1 MEHKFKAISAI
12 ISVVI
17 IILLFVAGPANAF
30 ILGFTIKDPVVTK
43 GDDIE
48 FKISTQIEQT
58 EILDIDKFTL
68 ILDGPELQEC
78 EFDANGNILNG
89 CKGITITKLVSSNST
104 YGYGYGYGYG
114 YMTGVLEFKIKLD
127 SEEYLSG
134 VYKTSLKMIIG
145 ENEFEENGEDIIIG
159 ISSLQGCS
167 LRAEDG
173 TFSTEEISTKN
184 NKLNL
189 NVPLRNAVNGKGH
202 IISQYKKGRAV
213 YQFDIKSVIENDED
227 HAVILTD
234 GTLKLTGQ
242 EKIQE
247 TSTIYLDKVNM
258 AVNVNGET
266 FDLEDMPIYFM
277 QRC

>member
-1 MEHKFKAISAI
+1 MEHKFKAVSVI

-43 GDDIE
+43 GDDVE
-48 FKISTQIEQT
+48 FKISTQIEP
-58 EILDIDKFTL
+58 EEFLDIDKFTL
-68 ILDGPELQEC
+68 VLNGPELQNC
-78 EFDANGNILNG
+78 DFDANGNILNG

-104 YGYGYGYGYG
+104 YGYGYGYGY
-114 YMTGVLEFKIKLD
+114 MAGVLEFKIKLD

-145 ENEFEENGEDIIIG
+145 ESEFEKTGQDIIIG
-159 ISSLQGCS
+159 ITSLQGCS

-189 NVPLRNAVNGKGH
+189 NVPLRNAVNGKGY

-227 HAVILTD
+227 HALILTD

-247 TSTIYLDKVNM
+247 TSTVYLDKVNM
-258 AVNVNGET
+258 VVNVDGET
-266 FDLEDMPIYFM
+266 FDLNEMPIYFM

>member
-43 GDDIE
+43 GDEIE
-48 FKISTQIEQT
+48 FKISTQIEQA
-58 EILDIDKFTL
+58 EILDINKFTL
-68 ILDGPELQEC
+68 ILNGPEVQNC
-78 EFDANGNILNG
+78 DFDANGNILNG

-104 YGYGYGYGYG
+104 FGYGYGYGYG
-114 YMTGVLEFKIKLD
+114 QGVLEFKIKLD

-145 ENEFEENGEDIIIG
+145 DSEFEEQGEDIIIG

-167 LRAEDG
+167 LRAEAG
-173 TFSTEEISTKN
+173 TFSTEEISTNN

-189 NVPLRNAVNGKGH
+189 NIPLRNAVNGKGH

-247 TSTIYLDKVNM
+247 SSTVYLDKVNM
-258 AVNVNGET
+258 AVNVDGET

>member
-1 MEHKFKAISAI
+1 MEHKFKAVSVI

-43 GDDIE
+43 GDDVE
-48 FKISTQIEQT
+48 FKISTQIEP
-58 EILDIDKFTL
+58 EEFLDIDKFTL
-68 ILDGPELQEC
+68 VLNGPELQNC
-78 EFDANGNILNG
+78 DFDANGNILNG

-104 YGYGYGYGYG
+104 YGYGYGYGY
-114 YMTGVLEFKIKLD
+114 MAGVLEFKIKLD
-127 SEEYLSG
+127 SGEYLGG
-134 VYKTSLKMIIG
+134 VYHTSLKMIIG
-145 ENEFEENGEDIIIG
+145 ESEFEKTGQDIIIG
-159 ISSLQGCS
+159 ITSLQGCS

-189 NVPLRNAVNGKGH
+189 NVPLRDAVNGKGY

-227 HAVILTD
+227 YALILTD
-234 GTLKLTGQ
+234 ATLKLAGQ

-247 TSTIYLDKVNM
+247 TSTVYLDKVNM
-258 AVNVNGET
+258 VVNVDGET
-266 FDLEDMPIYFM
+266 FDLNEMPIYFM